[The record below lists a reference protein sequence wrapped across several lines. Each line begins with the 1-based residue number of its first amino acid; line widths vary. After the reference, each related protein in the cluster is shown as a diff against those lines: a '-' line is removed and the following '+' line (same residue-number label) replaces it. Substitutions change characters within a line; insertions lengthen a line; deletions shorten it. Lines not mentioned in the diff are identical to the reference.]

1 MAFYAIAMAG
11 MDGVLQRSGRQP
23 AVDLVIKFLE
33 HFAAISD
40 AMDDQSLWDD
50 PDGLYYD
57 RLLTPDGTAV
67 SLKYRSMVGIIP
79 VLSAAV
85 VDEDWVAEALIVGKQ
100 FADLLHRQGLDDPEK
115 LRQQGLVRREPGQRQ
130 VVVSVVGVDRLE
142 RIFARLFDQAEF
154 LSPYGLRALSA
165 FHRDHPYRLDV
176 EGVSA
181 T

>member
-40 AMDDQSLWDD
+40 AMEEQSLWDD

-57 RLLTPDGTAV
+57 RLLVPDGTAV

-85 VDEDWVAEALIVGKQ
+85 IDEGWIAESLTVGKQ
-100 FADLLHRQGLDDPEK
+100 FAAMLRRRGVASPEE
-115 LRQQGLVRREPGQRQ
+115 LGQQGRVRGAPGQRQ
-130 VVVSVVGVDRLE
+130 VLLSVV
-142 RIFARLFDQAEF
+142 
-154 LSPYGLRALSA
+154 
-165 FHRDHPYRLDV
+165 
-176 EGVSA
+176 
-181 T
+181 